1 MGREQLPVM
10 GVHAFIQSLYLLWS
24 SSLFIPV
31 TDFVSILWPYQA
43 FSGLC
48 AVPHAIPCAQ
58 KASFSLSLSVVLLII
73 ISEIKVSVS
82 LWSLP
87 TLLRQELI
95 LTSSVTH
102 SILYLR
108 ISEHYEMLLLFFSC
122 VSVFCILF
130 AFLED
135 RKYIF
140 KNILF

>member
-1 MGREQLPVM
+1 MST
-10 GVHAFIQSLYLLWS
+10 AFIQSFYLLWS

-31 TDFVSILWPYQA
+31 IDFVSILWPYQA

-58 KASFSLSLSVVLLII
+58 KASFPLSLSVVHLII
-73 ISEIKVSVS
+73 ISEVKVSVP

-87 TLLRQELI
+87 TFLRQEPI

-102 SILYLR
+102 SILHLR
-108 ISEHYEMLLLFFSC
+108 LSEHYEMLLLFFSC

>member
-1 MGREQLPVM
+1 MST
-10 GVHAFIQSLYLLWS
+10 AFIQGFYLLWL

-31 TDFVSILWPYQA
+31 IDFVCILWPYQA

-58 KASFSLSLSVVLLII
+58 KASFPLSLSVAHLII
-73 ISEIKVSVS
+73 ISEEAKASVP

-102 SILYLR
+102 SILHLWV
-108 ISEHYEMLLLFFSC
+108 SGHYETLLLIFIFFLCIC
-122 VSVFCILF
+122 VLYTLCILGGQ
-130 AFLED
+130 EV
-135 RKYIF
+135 YI
-140 KNILF
+140 